1 MEVIRSLEGI
11 PRGLEGSFATIG
23 NFDGVHRGHRTIFRR
38 LIEEARPAGAPV
50 VVITFEPHPKS
61 VLRADRRPFYLITTP
76 EEKIREVA
84 VAGVD
89 ALLMIPFDLDFAALS
104 AEAFVRDILWK
115 RLRIRKLLV
124 GHDYR
129 FGRGKEGN
137 EAFLARWGQTL
148 GFEVEALGAVSEGGD
163 AISST
168 RIRNAIFDGDVRTA
182 RHLLGRPY
190 NVAGRVVHGHR
201 RGTGLGFPTANVR
214 PDKELLPARGVYAA
228 VTRMDG
234 RTMKSVLNI
243 GYNPTFGDA
252 ELSVEVFILDFR
264 GDLYGET
271 LEIFF
276 IDRLRPE
283 MKFENPGA
291 LVTQIRSDVARAE
304 SILADWLE
312 NPDEGP

>member
-1 MEVIRSLEGI
+1 MEVIRSLEEI
-11 PRGLEGSFATIG
+11 PGDLKGAFVTIG
-23 NFDGVHRGHRTIFRR
+23 NFDGVHRGHQSIFNR

-50 VVITFEPHPKS
+50 LVITFEPHPKS

-76 EEKIREVA
+76 EEKIREIA
-84 VAGVD
+84 ATGVD

-104 AEAFVRDILWK
+104 AESFVRDVLWK
-115 RLRIRKLLV
+115 RLRIRKILI

-137 EAFLARWGQTL
+137 EAFLVRWGKTL
-148 GFEVEALGAVSEGGD
+148 GFDVEALGAVSGSGD
-163 AISST
+163 VISST

-182 RHLLGRPY
+182 RRLLGRPY

-214 PDKELLPARGVYAA
+214 PEKDLLPARGVYAA
-228 VTRMDG
+228 VTKMDG
-234 RTMKSVLNI
+234 RSMKSVLNI
-243 GYNPTFGDA
+243 GYNPTFGDS

-264 GDLYGET
+264 GDLYGES
-271 LEIFF
+271 LEILF

-283 MKFENPGA
+283 MKFDGPEA
-291 LVTQIRSDVARAE
+291 LVTQIRADVAKAE

>member
-1 MEVIRSLEGI
+1 MEVIRSLEEI
-11 PRGLEGSFATIG
+11 PRELEGSFATIG
-23 NFDGVHRGHRTIFRR
+23 NFDGVHRGHRVLFRR
-38 LIEEARPAGAPV
+38 LIEEARPAGAPAL
-50 VVITFEPHPKS
+50 VITFEPHPKS
-61 VLRADRRPFYLITTP
+61 VLLTDRRPFYLITTP

-84 VAGVD
+84 ATGVD
-89 ALLMIPFDLDFAALS
+89 ALLMIPFNRDFAALS

-115 RLRIRKLLV
+115 RLRIRKIFI

-137 EAFLARWGQTL
+137 EAFLVHWGKTL
-148 GFEVEALGAVSEGGD
+148 GFAVETLGPVSEGGI

-201 RGTGLGFPTANVR
+201 RGTGLGFPTANVL
-214 PDKELLPARGVYAA
+214 PGKELLPARGVYAA
-228 VTRMDG
+228 ITRMDG
-234 RTMKSVLNI
+234 RSMQSVLNI

-264 GDLYGET
+264 GDLYGEE
-271 LEIFF
+271 LEILF

-283 MKFENPGA
+283 MKFDGPGA
-291 LVTQIRSDVARAE
+291 LVAQIRADVARAE
-304 SILADWLE
+304 SVLADYLE
-312 NPDEGP
+312 NPDEGS